1 MSPSLI
7 VFLGAGIGGAMRH
20 GVNVAAL
27 RFLGPNFPF
36 GTLTV
41 NILGSLIMGLFAG
54 WFALKSDPGQSWRL
68 FLTTGILGGFTT
80 FSAFSLD
87 SVTLYERGELAMAVL
102 YVLASVLLSILAM
115 FVGLLVVRHL

>member
-1 MSPSLI
+1 MANAYLI

-41 NILGSLIMGLFAG
+41 NVVGSLIMGLLAG
-54 WFALKSDPGQSWRL
+54 WFALKSVE
-68 FLTTGILGGFTT
+68 LG
-80 FSAFSLD
+80 
-87 SVTLYERGELAMAVL
+87 LAAL
-102 YVLASVLLSILAM
+102 YVLASVGLSILAL
-115 FVGLLVVRHL
+115 FLGLFIVRQI